1 MLDPQIAG
9 LARRMILAQF
19 EDRKKEVQRAVVQL
33 ADQFRIAGALSSGT
47 FVVEMREC
55 CAREVE
61 IRAKLIWQA
70 LLRVMSNLGVKPS
83 EGLSVALQS
92 EVEGYSAQMLS
103 DLEPIMAKH
112 KRHGSSVHAEPLSSA
127 WGLAM
132 RKIYVEI
139 DLFVSSLHARVQ
151 TDELPGSQN
160 TTLNIYSPVGVI
172 QTGPGAMAS
181 ISHNLG
187 AGERDVLFRALDIIK
202 ESLATTGELVGV
214 REEIS
219 ELIEEARAEVGKS
232 KPNGMRLQS
241 VLTGIASVIQ
251 TVGSLQ
257 PAYQVLKAALLPLG
271 VFLP

>member
-33 ADQFRIAGALSSGT
+33 ADQFRTAGALSSGR
-47 FVVEMREC
+47 FVVELREC

-61 IRAKLIWQA
+61 IRAKLTWHA
-70 LLRVMSNLGVKPS
+70 LLRVMSNLGVKAS
-83 EGLSVALQS
+83 EDLSVALQS
-92 EVEGYSAQMLS
+92 EVEGYSAQTLP
-103 DLEPIMAKH
+103 DLEMIMASH
-112 KRHGSSVHAEPLSSA
+112 KRHGSSVIAEPLSSA

-139 DLFVSSLHARVQ
+139 DLFVSSLRARVESN
-151 TDELPGSQN
+151 ELRESQK

-172 QTGPGAMAS
+172 QTGSGAMTN
-181 ISHNLG
+181 ISYSLD
-187 AGERDVLFRALDIIK
+187 AGERDVLVRALDLVK
-202 ESLATTGELVGV
+202 ESLATGEHVGV

-219 ELIEEARAEVGKS
+219 ELIEEARAEVGKP

-241 VLTGIASVIQ
+241 VLTGIAGAIQ
-251 TVGSLQ
+251 TAGSLQ
-257 PAYQVLKAALLPLG
+257 PAYQALKAALLPLG